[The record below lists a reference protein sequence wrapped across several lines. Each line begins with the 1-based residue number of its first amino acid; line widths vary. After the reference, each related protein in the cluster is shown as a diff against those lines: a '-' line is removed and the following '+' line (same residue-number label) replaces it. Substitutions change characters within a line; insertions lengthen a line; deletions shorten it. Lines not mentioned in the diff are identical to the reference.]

1 MQIWIEKKRYKKRSQ
16 IIYMISVFGNLC
28 ICKFLNLC
36 IWIYHIQISKCT
48 NSQIHW
54 YTDINKVLWHV
65 LIEIYCAWM
74 IFLHFLERIV
84 LSVLIYVW
92 HFSSTALLRE
102 IIWVLNQGKIGPFFY
117 LQGIPD
123 AWLGKINFILY
134 VASGLF
140 TEKIFQSHFILI
152 NYTTWLN
159 FRPCRPLFRKSW
171 NYL

>member
-1 MQIWIEKKRYKKRSQ
+1 MSTMSYVSNVNNVKNFKNVNNINNVNCK
-16 IIYMISVFGNLC
+16 SVKSATLAHHLGPIFGL
-28 ICKFLNLC
+28 
-36 IWIYHIQISKCT
+36 
-48 NSQIHW
+48 
-54 YTDINKVLWHV
+54 V
-65 LIEIYCAWM
+65 
-74 IFLHFLERIV
+74 LHFLERIV

-159 FRPCRPLFRKSW
+159 FRPCRPLFRKVW